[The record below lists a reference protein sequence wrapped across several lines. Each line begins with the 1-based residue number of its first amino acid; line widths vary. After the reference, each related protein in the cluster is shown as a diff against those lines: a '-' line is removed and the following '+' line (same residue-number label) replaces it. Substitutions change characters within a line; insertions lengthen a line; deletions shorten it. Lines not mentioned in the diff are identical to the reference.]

1 MCARRQARQWLK
13 GLDVNK
19 DIAVSLFETTIRI
32 LGGFL
37 SAYYLTHDALYK
49 QKASELAERL
59 VPAFSAKPFPYPSI
73 NLKTG
78 RGSADR
84 LSLSEPT
91 SLQLEFR
98 SVAWLLGRPQ
108 LREGVDRVMDRVRD
122 MPKLAGLMPL
132 TGLDGGLNGRIGL
145 GARGD
150 SYYEYLLKQWLL
162 TNRTEERYLMAYK
175 EAVKGIRKHL
185 VKRTSLNRVAFI
197 SEVNAANCQK
207 GDDKKE
213 CSIEPVTKMDHLVCF
228 LPGLLAL
235 GYHRGAGGREDL
247 ELAEDL
253 IVGCWMMYN
262 TTATGIAP
270 EITQFETAKGAKRDV
285 WIKPHDTFS
294 RLRPETVESLF
305 VLHRVTRK
313 GIYRDWGAAIHQA
326 IEKHARV
333 VTGGYAVIK
342 NVDKVPVIHEDKMET
357 FFLAETLK
365 YLFLLF
371 SDDDVLP
378 LDRYVFNT
386 EAHPLEVFDPAAAPP
401 PGHRE

>member
-1 MCARRQARQWLK
+1 M
-13 GLDVNK
+13 
-19 DIAVSLFETTIRI
+19 
-32 LGGFL
+32 
-37 SAYYLTHDALYK
+37 DA
-49 QKASELAERL
+49 
-59 VPAFSAKPFPYPSI
+59 
-73 NLKTG
+73 
-78 RGSADR
+78 
-84 LSLSEPT
+84 
-91 SLQLEFR
+91 
-98 SVAWLLGRPQ
+98 
-108 LREGVDRVMDRVRD
+108 VRD
-122 MPKLAGLMPL
+122 LPKLQGLLPL

-162 TNRTEERYLMAYK
+162 TNRTEERYLVAYQ
-175 EAVKGIRKHL
+175 EAVRGIRKHL
-185 VKRTSLNRVAFI
+185 VKRTSRSGVAFI
-197 SEVNAANCQK
+197 SEADARNCQK
-207 GDDKKE
+207 ADTA
-213 CSIEPVTKMDHLVCF
+213 CRVEPVTKMDHLVCF

-247 ELAEDL
+247 ELAEEL
-253 IVGCWMMYN
+253 IVGCWLMYN

-270 EITQFETAKGAKRDV
+270 EITQFDIAKGAKRDV

-313 GIYRDWGAAIHQA
+313 RVYRDWGAEIHQA

-342 NVDKVPVIHEDKMET
+342 NVDQVPVIHEDKMET

-378 LDRYVFNT
+378 LDKYVFNT
-386 EAHPLEVFDPAAAPP
+386 EAHPLEAFDPV
-401 PGHRE
+401 GG